1 MAYFP
6 IFTQID
12 GKRCLIAGGGK
23 VAARKVYTLLQYG
36 ADVVVMAEK
45 VCGEIKEVLPEE
57 NVFEGVFKYIH
68 KNRCNKNEWD
78 IDENK
83 YDTGGNISNTELENT
98 LDKRYSS
105 NSNLKN
111 ISYDLEISE
120 NLLESL
126 SADLSE
132 DLLKIRKNTFLE
144 KEIGKAFLVVAAT
157 SNREENHHIA
167 ELCHAYNVL
176 VNVADSEEESSF
188 IFPSVVRK
196 GDISIGINSGTG
208 SPTVSKHIRKQ
219 IEKAVPDYYADIAVC
234 MGKLR
239 EYVKANFKEE
249 SQRRYILKTAAAEA
263 FAEER
268 VLTQKEIEEIIR
280 QGPK

>member
-83 YDTGGNISNTELENT
+83 YDTGGNISNTELENN
-98 LDKRYSS
+98 LDKRYS
-105 NSNLKN
+105 
-111 ISYDLEISE
+111 
-120 NLLESL
+120 
-126 SADLSE
+126 
-132 DLLKIRKNTFLE
+132 
-144 KEIGKAFLVVAAT
+144 
-157 SNREENHHIA
+157 
-167 ELCHAYNVL
+167 
-176 VNVADSEEESSF
+176 
-188 IFPSVVRK
+188 
-196 GDISIGINSGTG
+196 
-208 SPTVSKHIRKQ
+208 
-219 IEKAVPDYYADIAVC
+219 
-234 MGKLR
+234 
-239 EYVKANFKEE
+239 
-249 SQRRYILKTAAAEA
+249 
-263 FAEER
+263 
-268 VLTQKEIEEIIR
+268 
-280 QGPK
+280 

>member
-132 DLLKIRKNTFLE
+132 DLLKIRK
-144 KEIGKAFLVVAAT
+144 I
-157 SNREENHHIA
+157 
-167 ELCHAYNVL
+167 
-176 VNVADSEEESSF
+176 SF
-188 IFPSVVRK
+188 RK
-196 GDISIGINSGTG
+196 GNWQSFSCC
-208 SPTVSKHIRKQ
+208 SSHK
-219 IEKAVPDYYADIAVC
+219 
-234 MGKLR
+234 
-239 EYVKANFKEE
+239 
-249 SQRRYILKTAAAEA
+249 
-263 FAEER
+263 
-268 VLTQKEIEEIIR
+268 
-280 QGPK
+280 

>member
-68 KNRCNKNEWD
+68 KNRCNKN
-78 IDENK
+78 K
-83 YDTGGNISNTELENT
+83 YDTELENT
-98 LDKRYSS
+98 FDKRYSS

-219 IEKAVPDYYADIAVC
+219 IEKAVPDYYADIAVF

>member
-83 YDTGGNISNTELENT
+83 YDTELENT

-132 DLLKIRKNTFLE
+132 DLLKIRKNTLHQNIFSVFRKRFRN
-144 KEIGKAFLVVAAT
+144 KELFVLQST
-157 SNREENHHIA
+157 PFQFPHRNRYKRFHIPRCEA
-167 ELCHAYNVL
+167 QASGQY
-176 VNVADSEEESSF
+176 
-188 IFPSVVRK
+188 SV
-196 GDISIGINSGTG
+196 
-208 SPTVSKHIRKQ
+208 
-219 IEKAVPDYYADIAVC
+219 
-234 MGKLR
+234 
-239 EYVKANFKEE
+239 
-249 SQRRYILKTAAAEA
+249 
-263 FAEER
+263 
-268 VLTQKEIEEIIR
+268 
-280 QGPK
+280 

>member
-83 YDTGGNISNTELENT
+83 YDTELENT

-188 IFPSVVRK
+188 IFLWKDNIFPSVVRK

-219 IEKAVPDYYADIAVC
+219 IEKAVPDYYADIAVF

-280 QGPK
+280 QGQK

>member
-45 VCGEIKEVLPEE
+45 VCGEIKEVLPED
-57 NVFEGVFKYIH
+57 
-68 KNRCNKNEWD
+68 KNEWD

-132 DLLKIRKNTFLE
+132 DLLKIRKNIFLE

-219 IEKAVPDYYADIAVC
+219 IEKAVPDYYADIAVF

-280 QGPK
+280 QGQK

>member
-57 NVFEGVFKYIH
+57 NVFEGIFKYIH

-132 DLLKIRKNTFLE
+132 DLLKIRKNISLADNRWENETGFFFRICYVYKDIISVTKFCNMVVFLT
-144 KEIGKAFLVVAAT
+144 ITCG
-157 SNREENHHIA
+157 
-167 ELCHAYNVL
+167 CYNKK
-176 VNVADSEEESSF
+176 SF
-188 IFPSVVRK
+188 
-196 GDISIGINSGTG
+196 
-208 SPTVSKHIRKQ
+208 
-219 IEKAVPDYYADIAVC
+219 
-234 MGKLR
+234 
-239 EYVKANFKEE
+239 ANF
-249 SQRRYILKTAAAEA
+249 L
-263 FAEER
+263 F
-268 VLTQKEIEEIIR
+268 
-280 QGPK
+280 

>member
-132 DLLKIRKNTFLE
+132 DLLKIRKNIFLE

-219 IEKAVPDYYADIAVC
+219 IEKAVPVIMQICSFYGETPRVC
-234 MGKLR
+234 KGKL
-239 EYVKANFKEE
+239 
-249 SQRRYILKTAAAEA
+249 
-263 FAEER
+263 
-268 VLTQKEIEEIIR
+268 
-280 QGPK
+280 

>member
-83 YDTGGNISNTELENT
+83 YDTELENT

-157 SNREENHHIA
+157 SNR
-167 ELCHAYNVL
+167 
-176 VNVADSEEESSF
+176 
-188 IFPSVVRK
+188 
-196 GDISIGINSGTG
+196 
-208 SPTVSKHIRKQ
+208 
-219 IEKAVPDYYADIAVC
+219 
-234 MGKLR
+234 
-239 EYVKANFKEE
+239 
-249 SQRRYILKTAAAEA
+249 
-263 FAEER
+263 
-268 VLTQKEIEEIIR
+268 
-280 QGPK
+280 

>member
-83 YDTGGNISNTELENT
+83 YDTELENT

-132 DLLKIRKNTFLE
+132 DLLKRLNIINKKAISKDIVFLY
-144 KEIGKAFLVVAAT
+144 K
-157 SNREENHHIA
+157 
-167 ELCHAYNVL
+167 
-176 VNVADSEEESSF
+176 
-188 IFPSVVRK
+188 K
-196 GDISIGINSGTG
+196 GDCRGNLQIFIS
-208 SPTVSKHIRKQ
+208 
-219 IEKAVPDYYADIAVC
+219 
-234 MGKLR
+234 
-239 EYVKANFKEE
+239 
-249 SQRRYILKTAAAEA
+249 
-263 FAEER
+263 
-268 VLTQKEIEEIIR
+268 
-280 QGPK
+280 

>member
-83 YDTGGNISNTELENT
+83 YDTELENT
-98 LDKRYSS
+98 LDKRYR
-105 NSNLKN
+105 NLTN
-111 ISYDLEISE
+111 
-120 NLLESL
+120 
-126 SADLSE
+126 
-132 DLLKIRKNTFLE
+132 F
-144 KEIGKAFLVVAAT
+144 V
-157 SNREENHHIA
+157 
-167 ELCHAYNVL
+167 
-176 VNVADSEEESSF
+176 F
-188 IFPSVVRK
+188 IIMK
-196 GDISIGINSGTG
+196 
-208 SPTVSKHIRKQ
+208 
-219 IEKAVPDYYADIAVC
+219 C
-234 MGKLR
+234 
-239 EYVKANFKEE
+239 
-249 SQRRYILKTAAAEA
+249 
-263 FAEER
+263 
-268 VLTQKEIEEIIR
+268 
-280 QGPK
+280 

>member
-1 MAYFP
+1 M
-6 IFTQID
+6 
-12 GKRCLIAGGGK
+12 
-23 VAARKVYTLLQYG
+23 
-36 ADVVVMAEK
+36 
-45 VCGEIKEVLPEE
+45 CGEIKEVLPEE

-132 DLLKIRKNTFLE
+132 DLLKIRKNSFLE

-219 IEKAVPDYYADIAVC
+219 IEKAVPDYYADIAVF

-280 QGPK
+280 QGQK

>member
-83 YDTGGNISNTELENT
+83 YDTELENI

-111 ISYDLEISE
+111 IYY
-120 NLLESL
+120 SL
-126 SADLSE
+126 
-132 DLLKIRKNTFLE
+132 
-144 KEIGKAFLVVAAT
+144 
-157 SNREENHHIA
+157 
-167 ELCHAYNVL
+167 
-176 VNVADSEEESSF
+176 
-188 IFPSVVRK
+188 
-196 GDISIGINSGTG
+196 
-208 SPTVSKHIRKQ
+208 
-219 IEKAVPDYYADIAVC
+219 
-234 MGKLR
+234 
-239 EYVKANFKEE
+239 
-249 SQRRYILKTAAAEA
+249 
-263 FAEER
+263 
-268 VLTQKEIEEIIR
+268 
-280 QGPK
+280 

>member
-68 KNRCNKNEWD
+68 KNRCNKNERD

-83 YDTGGNISNTELENT
+83 YDTELENT

-132 DLLKIRKNTFLE
+132 DLLKIRKNPFLE

-157 SNREENHHIA
+157 SNREE
-167 ELCHAYNVL
+167 
-176 VNVADSEEESSF
+176 
-188 IFPSVVRK
+188 
-196 GDISIGINSGTG
+196 T
-208 SPTVSKHIRKQ
+208 
-219 IEKAVPDYYADIAVC
+219 
-234 MGKLR
+234 
-239 EYVKANFKEE
+239 
-249 SQRRYILKTAAAEA
+249 
-263 FAEER
+263 
-268 VLTQKEIEEIIR
+268 
-280 QGPK
+280 

>member
-1 MAYFP
+1 M
-6 IFTQID
+6 
-12 GKRCLIAGGGK
+12 
-23 VAARKVYTLLQYG
+23 
-36 ADVVVMAEK
+36 
-45 VCGEIKEVLPEE
+45 
-57 NVFEGVFKYIH
+57 
-68 KNRCNKNEWD
+68 
-78 IDENK
+78 
-83 YDTGGNISNTELENT
+83 ENT

-132 DLLKIRKNTFLE
+132 DLLKIRKNIFLE

-188 IFPSVVRK
+188 IFPSVVR
-196 GDISIGINSGTG
+196 
-208 SPTVSKHIRKQ
+208 TVGGYWL
-219 IEKAVPDYYADIAVC
+219 KAASNR
-234 MGKLR
+234 GR
-239 EYVKANFKEE
+239 
-249 SQRRYILKTAAAEA
+249 
-263 FAEER
+263 
-268 VLTQKEIEEIIR
+268 
-280 QGPK
+280 